1 MPISDLLKNVSAEK
15 IVEIIRPFIPEKW
28 SQSFSGYGTYIV
40 GALMILSGVVSL
52 LGVTLPWV
60 PLGSEGQWI
69 AGGIAA
75 FTVRRAISNNK
86 EKVLEAIRE
95 NTELTNKVSEE
106 TKIVAASIISTN
118 SEKKTAVAKK
128 KTK

>member
-1 MPISDLLKNVSAEK
+1 MPIADLFRNISAEK
-15 IVEIIRPFIPEKW
+15 IVEIIRPFIPKKW

-40 GALMILSGVVSL
+40 GGLMILSGIVSI
-52 LGVTLPWV
+52 LGVALPWV

-69 AGGIAA
+69 AAGIAA

-86 EKVLEAIRE
+86 ERVLEAIRE

-106 TKIVAASIISTN
+106 TKIVAANIISTN
-118 SEKKTAVAKK
+118 SVKKTTAAKK